1 MASGFTVATNEHLI
15 RSNLWSRQLKQLLL
29 DDLMATRFVR
39 TLTDF
44 PDGTTLNI
52 PSIGEAE
59 TADFAEG
66 QAIKYNK
73 MDTGNF
79 VFSFDQYKYSANSI
93 SAKFKRDSYY
103 ASDVIAAFIP
113 RQHRALMEAVET
125 RILSR
130 ASAGQTANNPN
141 TINGAD
147 HRWVG
152 TGSGTFPGTAGI
164 AGTQTLALRDFAK
177 ALYSLTKAQVPLT
190 NLTAIVDPAVAYALQ
205 SSASVTSYLSPMP
218 MWENVIQNGLVTGM
232 RFRFN
237 LYGFDV
243 YTSNYL
249 ANPGIETI
257 TPSAVGAVAWTVG
270 TATISSVANLF
281 FSAATGDTC
290 PLIGGFRQMPTVF
303 SEFNKD
309 LQQEEYVTIAEY
321 GYKLYRPENM
331 VVVLTDQA
339 II

>member
-15 RSNLWSRQLKQLLL
+15 RSNVWSRQLKELLL
-29 DDLMATRFVR
+29 DDLMALRFVR
-39 TLTDF
+39 ILTDF

-59 TADFAEG
+59 TLDFAEG

-113 RQHRALMEAVET
+113 RQHRALMEAVEV

-130 ASAGQTANNPN
+130 ANAGQTVSNANL
-141 TINGAD
+141 INDAA

-152 TGSGTFPGTAGI
+152 TGTNETMAYK
-164 AGTQTLALRDFAK
+164 DFARAHY
-177 ALYSLTKAQVPLT
+177 ALQKGAVPMT
-190 NLTAIVDPAVAYALQ
+190 NLVAIVDPSVAYALQ
-205 SSASVTSYLSPMP
+205 ANAAVTGLLSPMP
-218 MWENVIQNGLVTGM
+218 MWESVLQNNLVTGTK
-232 RFRFN
+232 FRFN
-237 LYGFDV
+237 FFGFDV
-243 YTSNYL
+243 YVSNYL
-249 ANPGIETI
+249 PVVGVEQIGGTGPI
-257 TPSAVGAVAWTVG
+257 TEAGA
-270 TATISSVANLF
+270 VANLF
-281 FSAATGDTC
+281 FSAAPGDTC
-290 PLIGGFRQMPTVF
+290 PLVGGFRQMPTVY

-321 GYKLYRPENM
+321 GFKLYRPENM
-331 VVVLTDQA
+331 VIVLTDVNQVV
-339 II
+339 